1 MKKLACY
8 VQCYRR
14 KMASVDTVFSLGTRF
29 PRNIPENP
37 KKSIWKHANTS
48 TFAANTRCR
57 APILR
62 RSFTVLCE
70 LKSKQSRSGETNNP
84 PAADD
89 FVTRVLKEN
98 PSQMEPRYRVGD
110 KLYNLK
116 EREDLN
122 KGANATGAFEFIRRK
137 LGSKT
142 KTETEKN
149 EIENESVY
157 LSDILREYKGK
168 LYVPEQVF
176 GPELSEEEEFEKT
189 VKDLPKMSLEDFR
202 KAMENDKVKLLTSKE
217 VSGVPYTSG
226 YRDFIVDLKEI
237 PGVKSLQR
245 TKW

>member
-1 MKKLACY
+1 
-8 VQCYRR
+8 
-14 KMASVDTVFSLGTRF
+14 MASVDTVFSLGTRF
-29 PRNIPENP
+29 PTIIPEIP
-37 KKSIWKHANTS
+37 KKSIWKHANAS
-48 TFAANTRCR
+48 TLPAKTRWR

-70 LKSKQSRSGETNNP
+70 LKSGSSSSGETNKP
-84 PAADD
+84 TADD

-98 PSQMEPRYRVGD
+98 PSQVEPRYRVGD

-116 EREDLN
+116 EREDLS
-122 KGANATGAFEFIRRK
+122 KGANATGAFEFIKRK
-137 LGSKT
+137 LDSKT
-142 KTETEKN
+142 KMETEKR
-149 EIENESVY
+149 EIGNESVY

-202 KAMENDKVKLLTSKE
+202 KAMKNDKVKLLTSKE